1 MGTKDLTVSKILAA
15 LELSSGSITGAAKVL
30 GVSRQTVH
38 AKMRLYGITVDR
50 SPRLPT
56 HQGDL
61 PGDGSAA

>member
-38 AKMRLYGITVDR
+38 AKMRLYGITVN
-50 SPRLPT
+50 RLPT